1 LQFDIYGSKSNPVQD
16 IESLLYQNRLLTEEV
31 KRRIDQLA
39 AINTVATSVSQSLD
53 LNRTLK
59 TALQAVLNVVGA
71 DAGGISLIDYET
83 QEVVLRAQHGWEH
96 DFTNPP
102 MRVPINRGMSGQVI
116 TSDNVVLD
124 NNLDGSEELAVPRFH
139 DEHFRSITMA
149 PMHARGKIIGILSI
163 MSKRPDAFNEEII
176 TVLKAIADTVGVALD
191 NARLYE
197 NSVEHEKR
205 LDAVLQSTADGI
217 IATDQNGRIRLIN
230 HSAES
235 MFDVSASRL
244 IGMPLREAPIHARAR
259 DSLLFALSSDKSGSK
274 AIKVSLDNEQV
285 ISLSVSPIYVE
296 SQVDQDKKTD
306 GWVIVTQ
313 DLTYMREE
321 ELARTE
327 FIRAA
332 AHDMRNPLGVT
343 ISSLNMLRD
352 IVQDVADPAKEV
364 VGLALNG
371 VNRLQDL
378 INDVLNLEQIES
390 GYDVN
395 LVEVDI
401 KEMIREI
408 GAEVKPLLQDRS
420 LTFATDMPD
429 DLPKPQVDR
438 KWVRRAVVNYLD
450 NAIKYTQP
458 GGTITIRAF
467 PNDMLLHIEVVDNG
481 PGIPT
486 EAQSRLFERFY
497 RVTGSERIRGT
508 GLGLAIVKSVAEAH
522 GGGVY
527 VRSQKGQGST
537 FGMTLLMS
545 GAT

>member
-1 LQFDIYGSKSNPVQD
+1 MQD

-71 DAGGISLIDYET
+71 DAGGISLIDYEA

-102 MRVPINRGMSGQVI
+102 MRVAVSSGMSGRVI
-116 TSDNVVLD
+116 ASDNVVLD

-139 DEHFRSITMA
+139 DEHFRAIAMA

-163 MSKRPDAFNEEII
+163 MSKKTEAFDDEII

-197 NSVEHEKR
+197 NSVEHEQR
-205 LDAVLQSTADGI
+205 LDAILQSTADGI
-217 IATDQNGRIRLIN
+217 IATDHNGRIHLIN
-230 HSAES
+230 HAAES
-235 MFDVSASRL
+235 MFDVSARKL
-244 IGMPLREAPIHARAR
+244 IGMPLRESPIHPRVR
-259 DSLLFALSSDKSGSK
+259 DSLLFALSSDKGSSK
-274 AIKVSLDNEQV
+274 AIKVSLDNDQV
-285 ISLSVSPIYVE
+285 VALSVSPVYVE
-296 SQVDQDKKTD
+296 SQVDHGKQTD

-321 ELARTE
+321 EMARTE

-352 IVQDVADPAKEV
+352 IVKDVADPANEV

-395 LVEVDI
+395 LSEVDI
-401 KEMIREI
+401 KDMIREI
-408 GAEVKPLLQDRS
+408 GAEVRPLLQERS
-420 LTFATDMPD
+420 LTFTTELPD
-429 DLPKPQVDR
+429 DLPIPQVDR
-438 KWVRRAVVNYLD
+438 KWVRRAIVNYVD
-450 NAIKYTQP
+450 NAIKYTQS
-458 GGTITIRAF
+458 GGTITVRAF

-481 PGIPT
+481 PGIPK

-497 RVTGSERIRGT
+497 RVTGSEKIRGT

-527 VRSQKGQGST
+527 VRSQKGKGST
-537 FGMTLLMS
+537 FGITLLMA
-545 GAT
+545 GAP

>member
-1 LQFDIYGSKSNPVQD
+1 MQD

-53 LNRTLK
+53 LDRTLK
-59 TALQAVLNVVGA
+59 TALKTALGVVGA
-71 DAGGISLIDYET
+71 DAGGISLIDYEAG
-83 QEVVLRAQHGWEH
+83 EVVLRAQHGWEH

-102 MRVPINRGMSGQVI
+102 MRVPVNQGMSGQVI
-116 TSDNVVLD
+116 TSDEVVLD
-124 NNLDGSEELAVPRFH
+124 NDLDGTEQLAVPRFH
-139 DEHFRSITMA
+139 DEHFRSIAMA

-163 MSKRPDAFNEEII
+163 MSNKPNAFDDEII

-197 NSVEHEKR
+197 STVEHEKR

-217 IATDQNGRIRLIN
+217 ISTDQHGRIRLIN
-230 HSAES
+230 HAAAS
-235 MFDVSASRL
+235 MFDVSSARL
-244 IGMPLREAPIHARAR
+244 IGAPLREAPIHPRAR
-259 DSLLFALSSDKSGSK
+259 DSLLFALSSDKSSSR
-274 AIKVSLDNEQV
+274 AFKVTMDNERV
-285 ISLSVSPIYVE
+285 VALSVSPVYVE
-296 SQVDQDKKTD
+296 SQVDHDRLTD

-321 ELARTE
+321 EMARTE

-343 ISSLNMLRD
+343 ISSLNILQEMVGKPEED
-352 IVQDVADPAKEV
+352 GDGSASEV
-364 VGLALNG
+364 VRLALSG

-378 INDVLNLEQIES
+378 INDVLNLEQIDS

-395 LVEVDI
+395 LAEVDI
-401 KEMIREI
+401 KELIREI
-408 GAEVKPLLQDRS
+408 GAEAKPLLQERS
-420 LTFATDMPD
+420 LTFSTDFPD
-429 DLPKPQVDR
+429 TPLNPQMDR

-458 GGTITIRAF
+458 GGHITMRAF
-467 PNDMLLHIEVVDNG
+467 TNDMHLHIEVVDNG
-481 PGIPT
+481 PGISM
-486 EAQSRLFERFY
+486 EAQAHLFERFY
-497 RVTGSERIRGT
+497 RVVGTEKIRGT
-508 GLGLAIVKSVAEAH
+508 GLGLAIVKSIAEAH
-522 GGGVY
+522 GGSVY

-545 GAT
+545 GTATT